1 MISYHELLE
10 VFWYAHSPTAQSRST
25 QYKSAMFY
33 HNDEQ
38 KRLAIE
44 TRDGLEEALGEKVYT
59 EIIPAT
65 EFYPA
70 EDYHQKYYLQ
80 QTPELLEEFK
90 AIYPDINDF
99 TNSTAVARVNGYVG
113 RFGTPEGLEAE
124 LDKLGLSDEG
134 KDIIRNIAKYK
145 LRPACA
151 APGSNS

>member
-1 MISYHELLE
+1 MPWSI
-10 VFWYAHSPTAQSRST
+10 
-25 QYKSAMFY
+25 QYKSAIFY

-38 KRLAIE
+38 ESLAIE
-44 TRDGLEEALGEKVYT
+44 TRDSLDEELGTKVYT

-65 EFYPA
+65 EFYLA

-80 QTPELLEEFK
+80 QTHELLKEFR
-90 AIYPDINDF
+90 AIYPDIDDF

-113 RFGTPEGLEAE
+113 GFGTPEGLEEE
-124 LDKLGLSDEG
+124 LDKLGLSDKG
-134 KDIIRNIAKYK
+134 RDIIRDRAEFK

>member
-1 MISYHELLE
+1 MISYRDLLD
-10 VFWYAHSPTAQSRST
+10 VFWYAHSPTAVPWSI
-25 QYKSAMFY
+25 QYKSAIFY
-33 HNDEQ
+33 NNDEQ
-38 KRLAIE
+38 ERLAIE

-59 EIIPAT
+59 EIVPAT

-80 QTPELLEEFK
+80 QTPELLKELK

-113 RFGTPEGLEAE
+113 RFGTPEGLQAE
-124 LDKLGLSDEG
+124 LNKLGLSDEG
-134 KDIIRNIAKYK
+134 QDIIRGLAEYG

-151 APGSNS
+151 APGITS